1 MIFKTISL
9 VATSLVSATIFAS
22 AGAIAQVTTAT
33 TLSEQTLR
41 DAQQQERSPL
51 SVGGGNLNL
60 LQLINNINLAGGKS
74 AEQFRANQAES
85 LDEAVTNFRTQQRR
99 DVKISIPA
107 AKTPTN

>member
-107 AKTPTN
+107 ANTPAN